1 MAKEEKLQQECTH
14 NCMTCGAGW
23 SEHGGD
29 RVGTLEKTLNAIS
42 EIDTE
47 ELLRALE
54 EMNQSM

>member
-1 MAKEEKLQQECTH
+1 MTKEEKLKQECTH
-14 NCMTCGAGW
+14 NCMTCGVGC
-23 SEHGGD
+23 SEHSSDG
-29 RVGTLEKTLNAIS
+29 VGTLEKTLNAIS

>member
-1 MAKEEKLQQECTH
+1 MTKEEKLQQECTH
-14 NCMTCGAGW
+14 NCMTCGAGC

-29 RVGTLEKTLNAIS
+29 GVGTLEKTLNAIS

-54 EMNQSM
+54 

>member
-1 MAKEEKLQQECTH
+1 MTKEEKLKQECTH
-14 NCMTCGAGW
+14 NCMTCGVGC
-23 SEHGGD
+23 SEHAGD
-29 RVGTLEKTLNAIS
+29 GVGTLEKTLNAIS

>member
-1 MAKEEKLQQECTH
+1 MTKEEKLKQECTH
-14 NCMTCGAGW
+14 NCMTCGVGC
-23 SEHGGD
+23 SENGGD
-29 RVGTLEKTLNAIS
+29 GVGTLEKTLNAIS

>member
-1 MAKEEKLQQECTH
+1 MTKEEKLKQECTH
-14 NCMTCGAGW
+14 NCMTCGVGC
-23 SEHGGD
+23 SERGGD
-29 RVGTLEKTLNAIS
+29 GVGTLEKTLNAIS